1 MPSLSR
7 FYDRY
12 YFINALVI
20 MSYGLLRCVKDAPE
34 LSLEE
39 PGGYIGLSK
48 VVYIVRLLLI
58 AH

>member
-34 LSLEE
+34 LEE
-39 PGGYIGLSK
+39 PDDYIGLSK